1 MSVEQVKTQ
10 PIQPPTPPIVIV
22 EEKIEQKEKSQTLNL
37 VLSIILIALFLLLCY
52 YSYSR
57 FVENSIHEPLT
68 AGMKQERDDTGADY
82 NLYEKIKDLESI
94 QNRVLNSLSK
104 VSE

>member
-1 MSVEQVKTQ
+1 MSTEQVQTQ
-10 PIQPPTPPIVIV
+10 PTPPVVIV

-37 VLSIILIALFLLLCY
+37 ILSIILIALFLLLCY

-57 FVENSIHEPLT
+57 FVENSIQEPLT
-68 AGMKQERDDTGADY
+68 AGIKRERDDTGADY